1 MPTMMPTMMQ
11 TTSPTLL
18 ETGRCNTGICKRPIS
33 QPSLAAREATESSGR
48 PAHAPVC
55 AAAYVATYRIG
66 GVPASEGVRQG
77 VWTPCSKDAPV
88 GGHDEEHSP

>member
-1 MPTMMPTMMQ
+1 MRVKRMPTR
-11 TTSPTLL
+11 SSTLL
-18 ETGRCNTGICKRPIS
+18 ETAMYNTGICKIPIS

-48 PAHAPVC
+48 LAHAPIC
-55 AAAYVATYRIG
+55 ATAHVATYRIG

-77 VWTPCSKDAPV
+77 VSTPCGEDAPV